1 LDRSLDSRH
10 ILSNVAFLT
19 TISCVF
25 FPKRLVTI
33 RPFCYNH
40 PADSS
45 AETDAPETFDADG
58 PERALTILISTTRV
72 APMGGEQLQFGDD
85 ERSIALRRAWDR
97 ALVILSGKVN
107 KATFES
113 YIKPVR
119 PLTFEQGEAV
129 LGVASPFAREWLDK
143 RYAVLISSVLTT
155 IYSVDVAV
163 RFQVIAP
170 ADNDPVD
177 WNESADV
184 SGPYTEAVVRSLDD
198 SKTARPSNRPSR
210 SIGEGL
216 CSQPLNSKYTF
227 DNFIVGKSNRLAQA
241 SAEAVAGSPGSVY
254 NPLFVYGPPGLG
266 KTHLLHAIGH
276 AAIHSSSSSR
286 VAYIDGENFTYNYVT
301 SLRERKT
308 EEFRRYYRGI
318 DVWLVDDIQF
328 IAGAERTKEEFF
340 HTFNA
345 LYQSGKQIVIS
356 SDRSPRELRTM
367 DERLRSRFE
376 CGLVADIAS
385 PDLETRMAILQRRA
399 DGEDWQVSREV
410 VYYIANAIRS
420 NVRALEG
427 ALTKLVACSSV
438 MKCPISIELAQNVLG
453 DYLIE
458 RPSMGRMAKGM
469 SFETILAAVAN
480 HFRIPVESLVGERR
494 DQSTALARQVAMLLC
509 REMTGSALSHI
520 GSAFG
525 GRGHTTIQRGI
536 ARVESLLKEDPR
548 LTATLDSVRE
558 TLYR

>member
-1 LDRSLDSRH
+1 
-10 ILSNVAFLT
+10 
-19 TISCVF
+19 
-25 FPKRLVTI
+25 
-33 RPFCYNH
+33 
-40 PADSS
+40 
-45 AETDAPETFDADG
+45 
-58 PERALTILISTTRV
+58 
-72 APMGGEQLQFGDD
+72 MGGDQLQFGDD

-97 ALVILSGKVN
+97 ALAILSGKVN

-119 PLTFEQGEAV
+119 PLAFEQGEAV

-143 RYAVLISSVLTT
+143 RYALLISSVLTS

-170 ADNDPVD
+170 ADIEPVEWKVPAVLD
-177 WNESADV
+177 TI
-184 SGPYTEAVVRSLDD
+184 GEAAGRGVDD
-198 SKTARPSNRPSR
+198 AKTARSAARSNRSA
-210 SIGEGL
+210 GEGF
-216 CSQPLNSKYTF
+216 CSLPLNSKYTF
-227 DNFIVGKSNRLAQA
+227 DNFIIGNSNRLAQA
-241 SAEAVAGSPGSVY
+241 SAEAVAGSPGAVY

-276 AAIHSSSSSR
+276 AASQSSSASR
-286 VAYIDGENFTYNYVT
+286 VAYIDGENFTYHYVT

-308 EEFRRYYRGI
+308 EEFRRYYRSV

-399 DGEDWQVSREV
+399 DAEDWHVSREV

-458 RPSMGRMAKGM
+458 RPGAGRMAKGM
-469 SFETILAAVAN
+469 TFETILAAVAD
-480 HFRIPVESLVGERR
+480 HFRIPVEVLVGERR

-525 GRGHTTIQRGI
+525 GRDHTTIQRGI
-536 ARVESLLKEDPR
+536 AKVERLLKEDSQ
-548 LTATLDSVRE
+548 LTESLDSVRE